1 MPTIEGYY
9 LQSAAQR
16 SGGVMSLFDDA
27 ARFAVDAHAGMMR
40 KGDAMPY
47 VLHPF
52 EVASIAA
59 TITKD
64 EEVLAAALLHDTVE
78 DAGAMLEEIRERF
91 GDRVAALVDSET
103 EDKHPELP
111 KSESWRLR
119 KEESLE
125 ELAAATDDGVL
136 VLWLADKLSNMR
148 SFARMY
154 RHEGDKVWSH
164 FNQSDPEAHH
174 WYYRSV
180 ADMTRQLSASDAWG
194 EYDALVKS
202 VFNEE

>member
-1 MPTIEGYY
+1 
-9 LQSAAQR
+9 
-16 SGGVMSLFDDA
+16 MSLFDDA
-27 ARFAVDAHAGMMR
+27 ARYALDAHAGMLR
-40 KGDAMPY
+40 KGDAIPY

-78 DAGAMLEEIRERF
+78 DAEASLDQIRELF
-91 GDRVAALVDSET
+91 GDRVAELVASET

-111 KSESWRLR
+111 KSQTWRLR

-125 ELAAATDDGVL
+125 QLKAATDEGVP
-136 VLWLADKLSNMR
+136 VVWLADKLANMR
-148 SFARMY
+148 SYARMQV
-154 RHEGDKVWSH
+154 REGDAMWRH
-164 FNQSDPEAHH
+164 FHQNDPKAHH

-180 ADMTRQLSASDAWG
+180 AELTRQLSATEAWQ
-194 EYDALVKS
+194 EYDSLIKS
-202 VFNEE
+202 VFDEES